1 MLIREMNKL
10 KTVTDTVRRN
20 TLKSGKGGLGA
31 NNNIKIEKGKGCE
44 QTKQDGG
51 QRLGGINHAR
61 RGLPQSPV
69 VKTPNSRCRV
79 HRFNPWSG
87 N

>member
-10 KTVTDTVRRN
+10 KTVTDTARRN
-20 TLKSGKGGLGA
+20 TLKWGRGGLGA

-44 QTKQDGG
+44 QTKRDGG
-51 QRLGGINHAR
+51 QRLDGINHAR
-61 RGLPQSPV
+61 RGLPRFPV
-69 VKTPNSRCRV
+69 VKTLNSQCRV
-79 HRFNPWSG
+79 HGFIPWSG